1 MLKNIEES
9 MFIKPTSKKNQ
20 ALSCS
25 RKTTSSRADIESQNN
40 IMLRYKTQLY
50 ETLIKLIALVWE
62 INSKSKDKKKDVI
75 NKKTNDELTTLSL
88 E

>member
-1 MLKNIEES
+1 MWRDHDQSGNSELC
-9 MFIKPTSKKNQ
+9 FR
-20 ALSCS
+20 AW
-25 RKTTSSRADIESQNN
+25 TTRNIESQNN
-40 IMLRYKTQLY
+40 IMLKYKIQLY
-50 ETLIKLIALVWE
+50 VTLIKLIAVVCE